1 MVTEPKVSAFK
12 NPFSN
17 LECER
22 FMWSYKCYTEPDND
36 RGMAVMSASLLL
48 LLPLSEAAGIGWM
61 KVDRAGRPSPAEHQD
76 ICDQFYQLHP
86 GPSAESLQY
95 HNTIIPGMNCD
106 WEEED
111 CQWSTV
117 PGTELRKSGESGL
130 VRIKA
135 NENRYGKNKDGT
147 FGKKNKGLVRFCV
160 NQL

>member
-1 MVTEPKVSAFK
+1 
-12 NPFSN
+12 
-17 LECER
+17 
-22 FMWSYKCYTEPDND
+22 
-36 RGMAVMSASLLL
+36 MAVMSGPLLL
-48 LLPLSEAAGIGWM
+48 LLVPLSEAAGIGWM
-61 KVDRAGRPSPAEHQD
+61 KVDSGGRPSPADHQEV
-76 ICDQFYQLHP
+76 CDDHYKVPP

-147 FGKKNKGLVRFCV
+147 FGKKNKGLVVFVSINCKPLLVRS
-160 NQL
+160 LLDISS